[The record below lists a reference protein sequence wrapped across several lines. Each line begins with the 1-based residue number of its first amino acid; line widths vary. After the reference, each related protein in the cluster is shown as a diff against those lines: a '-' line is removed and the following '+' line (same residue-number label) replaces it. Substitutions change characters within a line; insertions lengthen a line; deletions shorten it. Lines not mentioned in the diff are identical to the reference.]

1 MSVLSLL
8 LLGIVLYTPY
18 QIYLNISTGIP
29 GINVLNLLA
38 LATLIAITQRP
49 KLQGAPRTPLKWHF
63 MLFFAALI
71 AAFVMAVT
79 RGGAPVFDD
88 VQYLKSAIFYPLLFL
103 LFYHGVRDLRTARLV
118 YFGILFVAGVAA
130 LQAARQ
136 GLDYGLGAFNETR
149 RASGPFSTTW
159 QNANRAGVYFA
170 TFIPAFAVF
179 ALYMKERYRLLR
191 LVAIGCT
198 LLGIFATFVTYS
210 RQAYF
215 ILALS
220 LVLLFVRRSLLL
232 VLLVLVAAINVEYWA
247 PEAAMQRVQM
257 TQQTSASGA
266 VQLEE
271 SAESRFII
279 WQGAWDMIKEH
290 PLGVGLNR
298 FPLEIGNYSAIKG
311 MDAHN
316 GYILTA
322 AEASVLTAAVL
333 LLLLLR
339 IGALSVP
346 LLRSA
351 DAEARVLG
359 WSLLLATIGVL
370 LGNIYGSSFYF
381 GEAMGNYWALA
392 GMAARMPFL
401 LAADAAAGRA
411 APGAVAARDT
421 RHRTL

>member
-1 MSVLSLL
+1 MSVLSAL

-18 QIYLNISTGIP
+18 QIYLNIATGIP
-29 GINVLNLLA
+29 GVNVLNLLA
-38 LATLIAITQRP
+38 LAALIAITQRP
-49 KLQGAPRTPLKWHF
+49 KLTEAPRTPLKWHF
-63 MLFFAALI
+63 LLFFTCLT
-71 AAFVMAVT
+71 AAFGIAVI
-79 RGGAPVFDD
+79 RGGAPVFEDS
-88 VQYLKSAIFYPLLFL
+88 QYLKSAIFYPLLFF

-136 GLDYGLGAFNETR
+136 GLDYGLGVFNETR
-149 RASGPFSTTW
+149 RAGGPFSSNW
-159 QNANRAGVYFA
+159 ANANRAGVYFA

-179 ALYMKERYRLLR
+179 ALYMKARYPLLR

-220 LVLLFVRRSLLL
+220 LVLLFIRRNLLF
-232 VLLVLVAAINVEYWA
+232 VLLVIVAAVNIKYWA
-247 PEAAMQRVQM
+247 PDAAVQRVEM
-257 TQQTSASGA
+257 TQQTSASGD

-279 WQGAWDMIKEH
+279 WQGAWDMIKDH

-298 FPLEIGNYSAIKG
+298 FPLEIGNYSVIKN

-322 AEASVLTAAVL
+322 AEASILTAAVL
-333 LLLLLR
+333 LVLLLR
-339 IGALSVP
+339 LGALSVP
-346 LLRSA
+346 LIRA
-351 DAEARVLG
+351 EDAEARVLG

-392 GMAARMPFL
+392 GLAARMPFL
-401 LAADAAAGRA
+401 LATDQEAGRSVPAAAEA
-411 APGAVAARDT
+411 SAPR
-421 RHRTL
+421 RRLL